1 MSTSNETHDQAAH
14 GSVKSYLIGFVLAVI
29 LTIVPFMLTM
39 NGYFTPGTTAAIVLG
54 FAVFQVIVHLVYF
67 LHLDPKSENGW
78 NILALIFA
86 VIILAIVLA
95 GSIWVMHHL
104 DTNMMPMH
112 MTPDAV
118 RNLP

>member
-1 MSTSNETHDQAAH
+1 MSSGHETHDQAAH
-14 GSVKSYLIGFVLAVI
+14 GSLKSYLIGLALAII
-29 LTIVPFMLTM
+29 LTIVPFMLAM
-39 NGYFTPGTTAAIVLG
+39 NGYFTPATTAAIVIG
-54 FAVFQVIVHLVYF
+54 MAAVQIVVHLVYF

-78 NILALIFA
+78 NILALIFT

-104 DTNMMPMH
+104 DTNMMPMY
-112 MTPDAV
+112 MTPDDA